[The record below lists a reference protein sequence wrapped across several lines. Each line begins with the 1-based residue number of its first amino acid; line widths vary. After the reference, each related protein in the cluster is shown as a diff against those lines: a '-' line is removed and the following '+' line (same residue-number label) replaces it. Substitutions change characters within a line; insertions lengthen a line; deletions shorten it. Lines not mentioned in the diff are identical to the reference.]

1 MLTQNYNNFLS
12 KNSSKICIITYEA
25 LHILAYAY
33 LYKLIPYCYFLLI
46 CSTEAIMAWEF
57 FFPITSFGMLCHFM
71 LK

>member
-25 LHILAYAY
+25 LHILASAY

-46 CSTEAIMAWEF
+46 CSTEAIMA
-57 FFPITSFGMLCHFM
+57 
-71 LK
+71 